1 MPSQALTSS
10 VLMDVSESWIEQIR
24 RSDSADIRL
33 VVDRLC
39 DTPATYSRW
48 LSFHYGLMNTVA
60 SSHTR
65 SEQLMRLRKTSF
77 SLLHRQALFEHIR
90 TAQVTGSDREAL
102 FAAFHGSTS
111 YAKAVVNEHGR
122 FLESNS
128 SLFCADHL
136 ELCFLNDTAFGAAL
150 TDYRT
155 QYMEFFA
162 IYCDWVIAEH
172 RGDDFFLAPMI
183 PELKTQL
190 LGLQRRVLA
199 MPGGA
204 IERQRVGG
212 LRFWST
218 ARRQPQLQPEANSRR
233 TTSSAAPRTSHN
245 ARAAVS

>member
-1 MPSQALTSS
+1 MPAQALTSS

-24 RSDSADIRL
+24 RSDSPDIRL

-48 LSFHYGLMNTVA
+48 LSFHYDLMKKVGA
-60 SSHTR
+60 SDTAT
-65 SEQLMRLRKTSF
+65 EQLIRLRKTSF

-90 TAQVTGSDREAL
+90 TARVIGSDRAAL

-111 YAKAVVNEHGR
+111 YAKAVLAEHGR

-128 SLFCADHL
+128 SFFCTDHL
-136 ELCFLNDTAFGAAL
+136 ELSVLNDTAFGAAL
-150 TDYRT
+150 ADYRT

-162 IYCDWVIAEH
+162 IYCDWVLAEH
-172 RGDDFFLAPMI
+172 RGDDFSLAPMI

-190 LGLQRRVLA
+190 LGLQRRIMA

-204 IERQRVGG
+204 IGRQRVGR
-212 LRFWST
+212 LRFWNLGASV
-218 ARRQPQLQPEANSRR
+218 
-233 TTSSAAPRTSHN
+233 SA
-245 ARAAVS
+245 

>member
-1 MPSQALTSS
+1 MSTQALTSG

-24 RSDSADIRL
+24 RSDFPDIRL

-48 LSFHYGLMNTVA
+48 LSFHSGLMTKVA
-60 SSHTR
+60 ASHTPK
-65 SEQLMRLRKTSF
+65 EQLIRLRKTSF

-111 YAKAVVNEHGR
+111 YARAVLTEHGR

-136 ELCFLNDTAFGAAL
+136 ELFILNDTAFGRAL
-150 TDYRT
+150 ADYRT

-172 RGDDFFLAPMI
+172 RGDDFCMAPMI

-190 LGLQRRVLA
+190 LGLQSRILA
-199 MPGGA
+199 MPVGA
-204 IERQRVGG
+204 MERPQVGG
-212 LRFWST
+212 LRFWSFRAGNSSVKRVVT
-218 ARRQPQLQPEANSRR
+218 SRAREAGQWER
-233 TTSSAAPRTSHN
+233 SAAS
-245 ARAAVS
+245 A